1 MNYLAHVL
9 LSGSELEWQLGGFL
23 GDFIKGPIA
32 SEQILDQ
39 QGLPWSLSVARGVA
53 LHRTLDAYVDQLP
66 AYKHCI
72 ELLGPEYR
80 RIGGIVMDVIFDHL
94 LVNHWDN
101 FGDQE
106 LLMFSRQFYRFCDDQ
121 HERLPVRAAGFIR
134 AATDHDLFVAYGR
147 ADIISSVLGRIASR
161 LKYATNLEEAGEL
174 ALDKLDDFEPH
185 FLEVMSLLIKF
196 SADFRSRNS

>member
-23 GDFIKGPIA
+23 GDFIKGPIDTV
-32 SEQILDQ
+32 EVLDQ
-39 QGLPWSLSVARGVA
+39 QGVPWGLSVIRGVE
-53 LHRTLDAYVDQLP
+53 LHRKLDVYVDQLP

-94 LVNHWDN
+94 LVNQWNH

-106 LLMFSRQFYRFCDDQ
+106 LPIFSRQFYRFCEGQ
-121 HERLPVRAAGFIR
+121 QERLPVRAAGFIR
-134 AATDHDLFVAYGR
+134 AATDHDIFVAYGR
-147 ADIISSVLGRIASR
+147 TDIISSVLGRIASR
-161 LKYATNLEEAGEL
+161 LRYATNLEEAGEL
-174 ALDKLDDFEPH
+174 ALDKLDDFEPY
-185 FLEVMSLLIKF
+185 FLEVMSLLFKF